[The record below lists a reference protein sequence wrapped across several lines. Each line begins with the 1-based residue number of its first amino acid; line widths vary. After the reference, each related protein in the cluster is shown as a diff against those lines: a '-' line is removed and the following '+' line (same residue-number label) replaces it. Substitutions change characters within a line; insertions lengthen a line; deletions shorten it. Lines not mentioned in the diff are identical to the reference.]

1 MGRGRAEPPVP
12 LCSGD
17 ERGLGTPS
25 LSTPAPLQLPGLWHV
40 KAAGPRFISLP
51 AKPRREARAPRRAAG
66 WDAVGA
72 GGLGA
77 HPACAAPG
85 QIRPGSGAAGS
96 DRGHSID
103 LGNLLM
109 KKESPTSKADG
120 RRGACGGCGPER
132 HHSRTHAHRR
142 CSDESGS
149 HAPPAP
155 PASCRPARPAR
166 GPLPTAPPV
175 PQKGLSGSIPCR
187 SHAQLS
193 CQHCPQPHVLG
204 MFPLLQHGGS
214 RRGQELRWIL
224 GTSPGSMQRRG
235 VWQPWLC
242 FPCCL
247 WRREAAPPCQSP
259 ARRGYSS

>member
-1 MGRGRAEPPVP
+1 M
-12 LCSGD
+12 
-17 ERGLGTPS
+17 
-25 LSTPAPLQLPGLWHV
+25 
-40 KAAGPRFISLP
+40 
-51 AKPRREARAPRRAAG
+51 
-66 WDAVGA
+66 GA
-72 GGLGA
+72 GGLCV

-85 QIRPGSGAAGS
+85 QIHPGSGAAGS

-109 KKESPTSKADG
+109 KKVAHKQSRWAEGSL
-120 RRGACGGCGPER
+120 RGMRPREAPL
-132 HHSRTHAHRR
+132 THARPSQVLGR
-142 CSDESGS
+142 VGL
-149 HAPPAP
+149 AR
-155 PASCRPARPAR
+155 RPARPAR
-166 GPLPTAPPV
+166 GPLPTAPPM

-187 SHAQLS
+187 SPAQLS

-214 RRGQELRWIL
+214 RRGQELKWLR
-224 GTSPGSMQRRG
+224 GMSPSSTQRRG

-247 WRREAAPPCQSP
+247 RRREAAPPCQSP